1 MENNKFRENFIPAIV
16 LLCICLCA
24 TLALAAT
31 HFVTQPLIDAN
42 AEKAANEARAMVLP
56 EGDGFT
62 AYDGKL
68 LAGVDDCYIADN
80 GAGMAIT
87 SHAKGFGGDVK
98 VMTGIDANGKITGV
112 TVTEHSETPG
122 LGTKDMTPEYLSQ
135 YTGVAEA
142 SGSHI
147 NDDANIDA
155 VTGATISANAI
166 YLSVGEALA
175 QFESCGGVN

>member
-1 MENNKFRENFIPAIV
+1 MENNKFKENFIPAIV

-31 HFVTQPLIDAN
+31 HAVTQPLIDAN
-42 AEKAANEARAMVLP
+42 AEKAANEARALVLP

-62 AYDGKL
+62 EYDGSL
-68 LAGVDDCYIADN
+68 LEGVDDCYIANN
-80 GAGMAIT
+80 GVGMAVT
-87 SHAKGFGGDVK
+87 SHYKGFGGDVK
-98 VMTGIDANGKITGV
+98 VMTGIDANGQITGV

-122 LGTKDMTPEYLSQ
+122 LGTKDMTPEYLAQ
-135 YTGVAEA
+135 YSGVSEAPEA
-142 SGSHI
+142 SIS
-147 NDDANIDA
+147 DDANIDA

-166 YLSVGEALA
+166 YNSVGEALA